1 LELTFTVEE
10 LDEVLLSMKPDSAPS
25 PDGLS
30 VLFFKRF
37 SGILRGPILQILNDF
52 ALGRVDIARLNY
64 GIITLI
70 PKVKGNIGHAC
81 RTWSIPVLDRL
92 QICRF
97 RPAKYEVEAR
107 LPTT

>member
-70 PKVKGNIGHAC
+70 PKVKGNIGAC
-81 RTWSIPVLDRL
+81 MSDGEHPRARQTTDMSFPPV
-92 QICRF
+92 
-97 RPAKYEVEAR
+97 EVGGGG
-107 LPTT
+107 